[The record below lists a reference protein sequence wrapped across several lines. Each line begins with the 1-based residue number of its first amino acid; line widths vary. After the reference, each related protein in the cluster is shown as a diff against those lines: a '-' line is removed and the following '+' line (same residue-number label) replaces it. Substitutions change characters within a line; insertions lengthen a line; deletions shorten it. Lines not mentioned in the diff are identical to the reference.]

1 MNKRGVALYLV
12 LAVLLMVVILAN
24 IILSLVSSQSR
35 LTQHKVKRIQAYY
48 AAQAGVNYALEM
60 LRLNTPGW
68 ATGAFP
74 RRHFLC
80 KDSSAAP
87 CNGANVI
94 VDGNLSSAIRYI
106 EILIDDSS
114 VPGQLNVTAS
124 VNYTSNN

>member
-24 IILSLVSSQSR
+24 IILGLVSSQSR

-60 LRLNTPGW
+60 LRLNQTPKQY
-68 ATGAFP
+68 
-74 RRHFLC
+74 LC
-80 KDSSAAP
+80 KEVTASVPECSNA
-87 CNGANVI
+87 ANVL

-106 EILIDDSS
+106 EIVIGPIKAD
-114 VPGQLNVTAS
+114 GTRNVTAS